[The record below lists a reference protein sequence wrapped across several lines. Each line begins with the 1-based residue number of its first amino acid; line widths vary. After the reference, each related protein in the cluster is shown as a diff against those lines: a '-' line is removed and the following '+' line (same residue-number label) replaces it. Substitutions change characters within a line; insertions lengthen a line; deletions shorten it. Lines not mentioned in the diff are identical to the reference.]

1 MAEEPENI
9 VIQHLRFIRER
20 VDTLHERQPEMIQ
33 GIGGPEAQ
41 VANMAT
47 QLASQSG
54 RIDRLDVR
62 LDRIERRLGLI
73 EA

>member
-1 MAEEPENI
+1 MPEEPENI

-20 VDTLHERQPEMIQ
+20 VDTLHERQLEMIQ
-33 GIGGPEAQ
+33 GIGGLEAQ
-41 VANMAT
+41 VANTAT